1 MGAGRQGSGSV
12 VGRSARQA
20 NDTITAPWAVPSSRA
35 QIAHSSNVVSMIA
48 LRRWMCK
55 ISETARQLIHTAI
68 MNLWGR
74 ANF

>member
-1 MGAGRQGSGSV
+1 VPGGRVPDRWWPIGEAS
-12 VGRSARQA
+12 
-20 NDTITAPWAVPSSRA
+20 NDTITDHWAVPSSRA

-48 LRRWMCK
+48 LRRRMCN
-55 ISETARQLIHTAI
+55 ISETARQLIHIAI